1 MMNPMLQA
9 LGATSP
15 TAGLPANIKNIK
27 NTITMLKNAKN
38 PAALMQSL
46 IQQNPEYKRA
56 ADYIQSCGGDPKKAF
71 EQLAREKGIDP
82 AEIAAQLQG
91 I

>member
-1 MMNPMLQA
+1 MLR
-9 LGATSP
+9 
-15 TAGLPANIKNIK
+15 
-27 NTITMLKNAKN
+27 NAKN

>member
-1 MMNPMLQA
+1 MNPMLQA
-9 LGATSP
+9 LGARSQ
-15 TAGLPANIKNIK
+15 TAGLANIKNIK
-27 NTITMLKNAKN
+27 NTITMLKNVKN

-46 IQQNPEYKRA
+46 IQQNPEYNRA

-82 AEIAAQLQG
+82 EEIAAQLQG

>member
-1 MMNPMLQA
+1 MLQA

-15 TAGLPANIKNIK
+15 TAGLPVNIKNIK
-27 NTITMLKNAKN
+27 NTITMLRNVKN

>member
-1 MMNPMLQA
+1 MLQA
-9 LGATSP
+9 LGVGTSP
-15 TAGLPANIKNIK
+15 TAGALGSLKNIK

-38 PAALMQSL
+38 PAALMQTM
-46 IQQNPEYKRA
+46 IRQNPEYKKA

-82 AEIAAQLQG
+82 AEIAAQLM
-91 I
+91 

>member
-1 MMNPMLQA
+1 MLQA
-9 LGATSP
+9 LGAGTSP
-15 TAGLPANIKNIK
+15 MGGLANIKNIK

-38 PAALMQSL
+38 PAALMQTM

-82 AEIAAQLQG
+82 AEITAALM
-91 I
+91 

>member
-1 MMNPMLQA
+1 MSNPMLQA
-9 LGATSP
+9 LGAGTSP
-15 TAGLPANIKNIK
+15 MAGLANIKNIK
-27 NTITMLKNAKN
+27 NTVSLLKNAKN

-82 AEIAAQLQG
+82 AEITAALM
-91 I
+91 

>member
-1 MMNPMLQA
+1 MAKNQ
-9 LGATSP
+9 
-15 TAGLPANIKNIK
+15 TAGLANIKNIK

-38 PAALMQSL
+38 PAALMQTM

-82 AEIAAQLQG
+82 AEIAAQLQS

>member
-1 MMNPMLQA
+1 MMSNPMLQA
-9 LGATSP
+9 LGARTSP
-15 TAGLPANIKNIK
+15 TAGLANIKNIK

-82 AEIAAQLQG
+82 EEIAAALR
-91 I
+91 

>member
-1 MMNPMLQA
+1 MLQA
-9 LGATSP
+9 LGMAKNQ
-15 TAGLPANIKNIK
+15 TAGLANIKSIK

>member
-1 MMNPMLQA
+1 MNPILQA
-9 LGATSP
+9 LEARSQ
-15 TAGLPANIKNIK
+15 TAGLANIKSIK

>member
-1 MMNPMLQA
+1 MNNPMLQA
-9 LGATSP
+9 LGARTSP
-15 TAGLPANIKNIK
+15 TAGMLGNIK

-46 IQQNPEYKRA
+46 IAQNPEYKRA

-82 AEIAAQLQG
+82 EEIAAQLR
-91 I
+91 